1 MFCVIYID
9 YVLLMM
15 ITFQMNADAVA
26 AVFLIIITVFAL
38 IASTILIG
46 TIASSLSLR
55 RYESQYFKQILNP
68 KYTTFEIQLKLY

>member
-1 MFCVIYID
+1 MFHVRYID
-9 YVLLMM
+9 YLLLM

-55 RYESQYFKQILNP
+55 RYEC
-68 KYTTFEIQLKLY
+68 

>member
-1 MFCVIYID
+1 
-9 YVLLMM
+9 M

-68 KYTTFEIQLKLY
+68 NKITFEIQLKLY

>member
-1 MFCVIYID
+1 
-9 YVLLMM
+9 M

-55 RYESQYFKQILNP
+55 RYEGQYFTNFKLQQ
-68 KYTTFEIQLKLY
+68 KYTTYKSKIIEILFFFFVD

>member
-1 MFCVIYID
+1 MFYVIYID
-9 YVLLMM
+9 YTLLL

-55 RYESQYFKQILNP
+55 RYE
-68 KYTTFEIQLKLY
+68 

>member
-1 MFCVIYID
+1 MICVIYID

-55 RYESQYFKQILNP
+55 RYE
-68 KYTTFEIQLKLY
+68 

>member
-1 MFCVIYID
+1 MYID
-9 YVLLMM
+9 YILHM

-55 RYESQYFKQILNP
+55 RYKGQHFTKI
-68 KYTTFEIQLKLY
+68 

>member
-55 RYESQYFKQILNP
+55 RYEFQYFIDFKSRKNFKI
-68 KYTTFEIQLKLY
+68 